1 MAIKTLGVMLDCSR
15 NGVHTV
21 DFIKRYVDII
31 SKMGYNML
39 QLYTEDTMEVENE
52 PYFGHMRGRYTPD
65 EIKEIDAYC
74 IQKGVELVP
83 CIQTLAH
90 YTTLFRWEEYFKV
103 HDTADILLIDEERT
117 YELLDNIFST
127 ISKNFT
133 SKRINIG
140 MDEAHM
146 VGLGRY
152 LDKHGYV
159 NRFELLLKHLNKVCE
174 IAQKYGFKPMMWVD
188 MFFNFAFKAYLL
200 DEDVPDFSQDI
211 IDKLPKNMQ
220 YIYWDYYSHNKERFD
235 RAFKLTKQL
244 GDTVYASGSWGWTGF
259 IPHNEFGIDVLKY
272 SMKSCEEYGVEEVFT
287 TIWGDDGGETSRL
300 SVLPTLMCKAEF
312 ARGNY
317 DMDSIKEKFY
327 NLFGVK
333 YDDYMALDVCALF
346 DDKTITEQNPDKWGL
361 YNDCFL
367 GLFDET
373 DAVKYKADNFKT
385 GKERLKKVD
394 GGEFSSVFRLTEK
407 FCEVMEYK
415 FDLGAKTRKAYKE
428 GNMFELKNLVENRY
442 KPLIPLLEEFY
453 DMFYTHWHTE
463 YKSFG
468 WEVSDLR
475 LGGIIQRIKTCT
487 RRLLD
492 YIEGKETKIDELEQD
507 ALPPSKDT
515 SRYLMHRHLRCVTA
529 GSMWL

>member
-52 PYFGHMRGRYTPD
+52 PYFGHMRGRYTLE

-90 YTTLFRWEEYFKV
+90 YTTLFRWEEYFKI

-152 LDKHGYV
+152 LDKHGYE

-188 MFFNFAFKAYLL
+188 MFFRLAFNEYLL

-220 YIYWDYYSHNKERFD
+220 YIYWDYYS
-235 RAFKLTKQL
+235 
-244 GDTVYASGSWGWTGF
+244 
-259 IPHNEFGIDVLKY
+259 
-272 SMKSCEEYGVEEVFT
+272 
-287 TIWGDDGGETSRL
+287 
-300 SVLPTLMCKAEF
+300 
-312 ARGNY
+312 
-317 DMDSIKEKFY
+317 
-327 NLFGVK
+327 
-333 YDDYMALDVCALF
+333 
-346 DDKTITEQNPDKWGL
+346 
-361 YNDCFL
+361 
-367 GLFDET
+367 
-373 DAVKYKADNFKT
+373 
-385 GKERLKKVD
+385 
-394 GGEFSSVFRLTEK
+394 
-407 FCEVMEYK
+407 
-415 FDLGAKTRKAYKE
+415 
-428 GNMFELKNLVENRY
+428 
-442 KPLIPLLEEFY
+442 
-453 DMFYTHWHTE
+453 
-463 YKSFG
+463 
-468 WEVSDLR
+468 
-475 LGGIIQRIKTCT
+475 II
-487 RRLLD
+487 
-492 YIEGKETKIDELEQD
+492 
-507 ALPPSKDT
+507 
-515 SRYLMHRHLRCVTA
+515 
-529 GSMWL
+529 